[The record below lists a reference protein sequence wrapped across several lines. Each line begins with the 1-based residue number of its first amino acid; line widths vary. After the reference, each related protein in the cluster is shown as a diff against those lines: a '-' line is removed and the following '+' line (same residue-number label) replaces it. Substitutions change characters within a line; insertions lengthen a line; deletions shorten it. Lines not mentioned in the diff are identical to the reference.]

1 MTFLWFCSFSW
12 LFRNFIYF
20 MILLEFL
27 FSMFMAIR
35 DLVHF
40 HDFLR
45 LCLIF
50 INFFGD
56 FISFLWHFFWDI
68 HFHELY
74 FPFFHDLEIINFG
87 VFNNFHEESNV
98 SMTLEEKH
106 MHFFFI
112 VDYTIAS
119 LKMIWEW
126 TDWTF
131 IRTYDGTNKQST
143 NRKLNFALD
152 ICVFVF
158 SIRMPGWSIIA
169 AFSV

>member
-56 FISFLWHFFWDI
+56 FISFLWHFFWDN

-74 FPFFHDLEIINFG
+74 FPFFPDLEIINFG

-119 LKMIWEW
+119 LKMIWEMNRLNIHQNLRW
-126 TDWTF
+126 H
-131 IRTYDGTNKQST
+131 KQT
-143 NRKLNFALD
+143 VNQQKTQLCFGYLC
-152 ICVFVF
+152 ICFL
-158 SIRMPGWSIIA
+158 
-169 AFSV
+169 